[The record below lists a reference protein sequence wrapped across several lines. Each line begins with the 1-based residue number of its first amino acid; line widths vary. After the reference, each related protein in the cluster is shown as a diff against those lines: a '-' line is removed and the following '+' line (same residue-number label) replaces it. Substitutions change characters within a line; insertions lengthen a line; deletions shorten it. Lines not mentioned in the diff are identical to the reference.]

1 MKQEQIDYII
11 ARLKERSTWAGIVV
25 LLSTAFGIVIP
36 DTTVQ
41 AIATA
46 GVALATLALI
56 AYDGLAGR
64 VEQLSDS
71 LDRVGAETIDAI
83 ALALPAGFAVEPRGV
98 TPGAAHG
105 PHGPSGPTRTPS
117 QVRLEVPIRPAPR
130 VEADDDLD

>member
-46 GVALATLALI
+46 GVALAGLVSAL
-56 AYDGLAGR
+56 
-64 VEQLSDS
+64 
-71 LDRVGAETIDAI
+71 
-83 ALALPAGFAVEPRGV
+83 LPDNEKQKP
-98 TPGAAHG
+98 
-105 PHGPSGPTRTPS
+105 
-117 QVRLEVPIRPAPR
+117 
-130 VEADDDLD
+130 